1 MTFEGGVGRS
11 ALPPPSVSTHSPMLQ
26 TAVHPALTATSLR
39 RKVPLIVG
47 FAWLALALRQQRAR
61 QSRAERNRQPPQEGE
76 HIAMWRWASTSIW
89 SLALVLL
96 AACAGCSGHGM
107 RRANSK
113 ESLSPEQETQAQ
125 LISERA
131 QAAIDRQDLEQA
143 RNELLQLVAQ
153 TPGSAEAHQRL
164 GKVLQL
170 QGRLNEAEA
179 CFRRAL
185 ELDPD
190 YVAALIGLGNIEAA
204 RREFPSDLNRFET
217 AIEIDPPNAE
227 AHFACAGLLETMG
240 RPDEALAAY
249 FRALEFNP
257 LHPEVSQRIGAI
269 QLARNQPDQ
278 ALARLDQA
286 VDLAPENGDV
296 RVLRGRAHLMLR
308 HFPQA
313 IADFRTAAEH
323 LPDRAD
329 VYYLLAVALDA
340 DHRSADALKA
350 AQEALRLS
358 PDYADARELSQ
369 KLRR

>member
-1 MTFEGGVGRS
+1 MWRRAS
-11 ALPPPSVSTHSPMLQ
+11 
-26 TAVHPALTATSLR
+26 TAV
-39 RKVPLIVG
+39 
-47 FAWLALALRQQRAR
+47 
-61 QSRAERNRQPPQEGE
+61 
-76 HIAMWRWASTSIW
+76 W

-96 AACAGCSGHGM
+96 AASAGCSGHGM
-107 RRANSK
+107 RRTTSK
-113 ESLSPEQETQAQ
+113 DPPTPEQATRSQQ
-125 LISERA
+125 ISERA

-170 QGRLNEAEA
+170 QGRLDEAEA

-204 RREFPSDLNRFET
+204 RHEFQSALKRFET
-217 AIEIDPPNAE
+217 AIEIEPHDAE
-227 AHFACAGLLETMG
+227 AHFACAALLETMG
-240 RPDEALAAY
+240 RTDEALAAY

-257 LHPEVSQRIGAI
+257 LHAEVSQRIGAI

-286 VDLAPENGDV
+286 VDLAPENGEV
-296 RVLRGRAHLMLR
+296 RLLRGRAHLMLR
-308 HFPQA
+308 HTPQA
-313 IADFRTAAEH
+313 ITDFRTAAEH

-329 VYYLLAVALDA
+329 VYYQLALALDA

-350 AQEALRLS
+350 AEEALRLS
-358 PDYADARELSQ
+358 PDYADARVLSQ